1 MLSEKESRISLG
13 IHAVV
18 AIAMGWL
25 SIEIAA
31 MSRSLFAIIAG
42 LVVLYITGFIAQRV
56 VDRENGKKDIK
67 WWAANGLIVYLF
79 IWFISW
85 TVLFNLALA

>member
-1 MLSEKESRISLG
+1 MNEIMQSRVSIG
-13 IHAVV
+13 MHTVI

-31 MSRSLFAIIAG
+31 MSRSLFAIVAG
-42 LVVLYITGFIAQRV
+42 LVILYITGTAAQRV
-56 VDRENGKKDIK
+56 TNQKGIK
-67 WWAANGLIVYLF
+67 WWAANGLVVYLF

-85 TVLFNLALA
+85 TVLFNLAL